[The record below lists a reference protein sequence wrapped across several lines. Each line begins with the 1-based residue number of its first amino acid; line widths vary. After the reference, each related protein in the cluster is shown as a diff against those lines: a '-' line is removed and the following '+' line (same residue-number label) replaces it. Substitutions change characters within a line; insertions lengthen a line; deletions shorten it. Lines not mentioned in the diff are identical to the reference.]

1 MKLKLGVGMLKGKDK
16 FESFENWSIL
26 ITLLG
31 ALVLAAGIGLT
42 SVQTTG
48 LPTIIAMLGSFV
60 VFIGTIL
67 LIVGWLWADIS
78 GKE

>member
-1 MKLKLGVGMLKGKDK
+1 MLKGKDN
-16 FESFENWSIL
+16 FETFENWSIA

-31 ALVLAAGIGLT
+31 AIALASGIGLT

-60 VFIGTIL
+60 LFLGTIL
-67 LIVGWLWADIS
+67 LIVGWLWADMA
-78 GKE
+78 GAE